1 MGKALKQ
8 ANSTLL
14 SEVIIKG
21 IQEKKG
27 HDISCLDLRKVD
39 NAICDYFIICHG
51 DSTTQVDAIA
61 DSVLHEVNV
70 ERQEKPWNKE
80 GFQNSEWILID
91 YTDVVVHVFHKP
103 KRDFYRLEELWADA
117 VVTNIEDQY

>member
-14 SEVIIKG
+14 SEVVIKG

-27 HDISCLDLRKVD
+27 HDITCLNLKAID
-39 NAICDYFIICHG
+39 NAVCDYFIICHG
-51 DSTTQVDAIA
+51 DSNTQVEAIA
-61 DSVLHEVNV
+61 DSVLHEVK
-70 ERQEKPWNKE
+70 EALEETPWHKE
-80 GFQNSEWILID
+80 GYENSEWILID
-91 YTDVVVHVFHKP
+91 YTDVVVHVFHKS

-117 VVTNIEDQY
+117 EISSIADEY